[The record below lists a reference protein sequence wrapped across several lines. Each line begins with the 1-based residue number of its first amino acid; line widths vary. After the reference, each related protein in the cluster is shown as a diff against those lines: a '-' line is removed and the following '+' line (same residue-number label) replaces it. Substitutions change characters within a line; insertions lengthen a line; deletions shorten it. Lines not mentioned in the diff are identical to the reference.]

1 MGKKICIAI
10 AAALALSYS
19 GALAYFFFAHYTA
32 AEALQ
37 DKTINEYS
45 CNVTG
50 HGEYGPVWIGWMKA
64 SFIAYA
70 ILSAIALLALIGAFL
85 PSLRGA
91 AGCCTC
97 CANIFALTCTIGLT
111 VIRFGEAG
119 SDCATM
125 KPTGTSAAFEQDG
138 MFLKNAVI
146 AIWCLCCF
154 HCCLL
159 GAGLNPQ

>member
-37 DKTINEYS
+37 DESKYS
-45 CNVTG
+45 CVVTG
-50 HGEYGPVWIGWMKA
+50 TGEYGGVWIGWMKA